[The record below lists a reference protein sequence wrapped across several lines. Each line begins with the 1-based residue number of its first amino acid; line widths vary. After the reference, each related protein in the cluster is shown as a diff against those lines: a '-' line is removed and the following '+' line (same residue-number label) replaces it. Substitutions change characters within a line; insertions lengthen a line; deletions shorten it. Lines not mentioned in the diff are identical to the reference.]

1 MRIEI
6 QILDI
11 MNDGVGKMKA
21 TEFLIVLIQEA
32 MTTKSI
38 HLVVTAE
45 VGEVVTVVVDLEA
58 GLENILVN
66 SEVEEIAILQQE
78 EISGVSIEDRIIVE
92 EDTIVTIMD
101 LLEDIEKIEVHSEEE
116 VVFEAKKII
125 ADMLLW
131 IPLEDVRIILMEIE
145 KDLFKAG
152 RVLVILEMKS
162 MIIKGILLVVMTE
175 MNLGMNEQE
184 VLEEYDVHSE
194 VDFEKIVVDL
204 EVEEIVAQP
213 EEVLG
218 AIIADQDSIKDQHHR
233 ILVEK

>member
-1 MRIEI
+1 MMIEI
-6 QILDI
+6 QILVI
-11 MNDGVGKMKA
+11 MNDEVDKMKA

-38 HLVVTAE
+38 RLVVTAE

-101 LLEDIEKIEVHSEEE
+101 LLEDIEEIEVHSEEE
-116 VVFEAKKII
+116 VVFEATRII
-125 ADMLLW
+125 ADMF
-131 IPLEDVRIILMEIE
+131 LEDVRIILMKIE

-152 RVLVILEMKS
+152 RVLVILEMKT

-184 VLEEYDVHSE
+184 VLEEHEVHSE
-194 VDFEKIVVDL
+194 VDLEKIVVDS
-204 EVEEIVAQP
+204 EVEEIVVQP
-213 EEVLG
+213 EEVSG
-218 AIIADQDSIKDQHHR
+218 AIIADQDWIKDHHR
-233 ILVEK
+233 ILIEK

>member
-1 MRIEI
+1 M
-6 QILDI
+6 
-11 MNDGVGKMKA
+11 
-21 TEFLIVLIQEA
+21 
-32 MTTKSI
+32 
-38 HLVVTAE
+38 
-45 VGEVVTVVVDLEA
+45 GEVVTVVVDLEA

-78 EISGVSIEDRIIVE
+78 EISGVSIEERIIVE

-116 VVFEAKKII
+116 VVFE
-125 ADMLLW
+125 
-131 IPLEDVRIILMEIE
+131 DVRKILMEIE

-152 RVLVILEMKS
+152 RVLVILEMKTI
-162 MIIKGILLVVMTE
+162 IIKGILLVVMTE
-175 MNLGMNEQE
+175 MNLGMNKQE

-204 EVEEIVAQP
+204 EVVEEIVAQP

>member
-1 MRIEI
+1 MMIEI
-6 QILDI
+6 QILVI
-11 MNDGVGKMKA
+11 MNDEVDKMKA

-38 HLVVTAE
+38 RLVVTAE

-116 VVFEAKKII
+116 VVFE
-125 ADMLLW
+125 
-131 IPLEDVRIILMEIE
+131 DVRKILMEIE

-152 RVLVILEMKS
+152 RVLVILEMKT
-162 MIIKGILLVVMTE
+162 IIFKGILLVVMTE

-213 EEVLG
+213 EEV
-218 AIIADQDSIKDQHHR
+218 
-233 ILVEK
+233 

>member
-1 MRIEI
+1 
-6 QILDI
+6 
-11 MNDGVGKMKA
+11 
-21 TEFLIVLIQEA
+21 
-32 MTTKSI
+32 
-38 HLVVTAE
+38 
-45 VGEVVTVVVDLEA
+45 
-58 GLENILVN
+58 
-66 SEVEEIAILQQE
+66 
-78 EISGVSIEDRIIVE
+78 
-92 EDTIVTIMD
+92 MD

-175 MNLGMNEQE
+175 MNLGMKEQE
-184 VLEEYDVHSE
+184 VLKEYDVHSE

-204 EVEEIVAQP
+204 EVVEEIVAQP

>member
-1 MRIEI
+1 MMIEI
-6 QILDI
+6 QILVI
-11 MNDGVGKMKA
+11 MIDEVDKMKA

-38 HLVVTAE
+38 RLVVTAE

-116 VVFEAKKII
+116 VVFE
-125 ADMLLW
+125 
-131 IPLEDVRIILMEIE
+131 DVRKILMEIE

-152 RVLVILEMKS
+152 RVLVILEMKT
-162 MIIKGILLVVMTE
+162 MIIKGILVVMTE

-194 VDFEKIVVDL
+194 VDFEKIVLDL

-213 EEVLG
+213 EEV
-218 AIIADQDSIKDQHHR
+218 
-233 ILVEK
+233 